1 MNPYEI
7 LGLDSNCTNKD
18 IRNVYRE
25 LAKKFHP
32 DVGGDPEAFAKISA
46 AVEVLRDPI
55 RRKLFDDHGIYM
67 EESTETLRSMA
78 MNKFRELVDNW
89 VEHTLQSPRDIN
101 LPKFLFDQV
110 NQVDTNIKQANGNID
125 KMMEKLNKRLSQV
138 TCKGER
144 NFIQESILSK
154 LEFFKQAKETNTR
167 DKLIAD
173 MIREECKKYSSI
185 EDPVVMQNNMFSG
198 TMFGSGTTSTVF
210 RF

>member
-7 LGLDSNCTNKD
+7 LGLESNCTAKD
-18 IRNVYRE
+18 IKNAYRI
-25 LAKKFHP
+25 LSKTHHP
-32 DVGGDPEAFAKISA
+32 DVGGNAEAFAKISA

-55 RRKLFDDHGIYM
+55 RRKLFDEHGIYM
-67 EESTETLRSMA
+67 QESTETLRSMA

-89 VEHTLQSPRDIN
+89 IENSLQSQRDIN
-101 LPKFLFDQV
+101 LTKFLFDQV
-110 NQVDTNIKQANGNID
+110 NQVDTNIKEANKNID
-125 KMMEKLNKRLSQV
+125 RMIEKLNKRLSQV

-144 NFIQESILSK
+144 NFIQEAVSSK
-154 LEFFKQAKETNTR
+154 LELFKQAKETNTR

-185 EDPVVMQNNMFSG
+185 EDPVVMQNQMFSG
-198 TMFGSGTTSTVF
+198 TMFGGGTSTTIF